1 MKSWIRKVVLEE
13 EEEGLQKKYEV
24 KPSLAEEAAAA
35 AKAAA
40 AAAADVA
47 RTSQEILISKTEGR
61 VLVMATYWSTV
72 SIYICFILYFISFT
86 CELICNDHDLT
97 CSRSCQRRDALKSLS
112 V

>member
-1 MKSWIRKVVLEE
+1 MEE
-13 EEEGLQKKYEV
+13 EEEGLQKKYEM

-61 VLVMATYWSTV
+61 VLVMATYW
-72 SIYICFILYFISFT
+72 
-86 CELICNDHDLT
+86 
-97 CSRSCQRRDALKSLS
+97 
-112 V
+112 